1 MFVVIFM
8 GNRTMKQEELQRKIR
23 NMVRSYFSIPAED
36 FVPGETP
43 ISLNVPTYS
52 WEEVNEV
59 LDSLLST
66 YVTMG
71 EKVKKF
77 EELFANYIGLKNSI
91 MVNSGSSA
99 NLLALSILSNPA
111 LKKCIRRVDEIITP
125 AVTWS
130 TTVFPIVNIGAVP
143 VLVDVNLETLN
154 AEPVEIRKAIT
165 KRTKAIMPV
174 HLLGNPCDMKE
185 IMEIAEDNDLFVIED
200 SCEAHGAELEGK
212 KVGSFGHLSTFSFFF
227 SHHIS
232 TIEGGMVLTNVDE
245 YAELGRVLRAHGW
258 IRDMVGRDKVKEKY
272 DQIDDRFLFVNL
284 GYNLR
289 PTDLQGAFG
298 IHQIG
303 KLEKFIEIRR
313 KNAEYWNSKL
323 KDYSDYIMLHEE
335 REGTR
340 HVWFGYPITVKA
352 DAPFTRDEF
361 VRYLKEKRIE
371 TRPIMA
377 GNINEQPVSS
387 VFKHRKIGNLPNSK
401 VIMRQSLFWGNHQ
414 GIGEKERE
422 YIVDCVSRFIIE
434 KSKT

>member
-1 MFVVIFM
+1 M